1 MVWTSAFTAFRERPL
16 EGAYPYLWL
25 DAKYVKVRDHGRV
38 VSKALVVAY
47 AVHETGV
54 REVIGLD
61 VGEVESGSF
70 WVEFLRGLKRRGLS
84 GVRLA
89 ITDQHEGLKQ
99 AVARVLGCPWQRCSV
114 HFTRDMVMHC
124 RRDQRGSSL
133 PRSARSSRPITGSR
147 PRSGHERARA
157 PRRRG
162 AEVCELLEAAEEDL
176 IGFYAFPREH
186 WTKIRSTNPLERVNK
201 EIGRRV

>member
-1 MVWTSAFTAFRERPL
+1 MTKDRVSAICRGLDERVAAFRERPL

-47 AVHETGV
+47 AVHETGI

-70 WVEFLRGLKRRGLS
+70 WVEFLRGLKRRGLA

-89 ITDQHEGLKQ
+89 ITDQHEGPQ
-99 AVARVLGCPWQRCSV
+99 AG
-114 HFTRDMVMHC
+114 
-124 RRDQRGSSL
+124 G
-133 PRSARSSRPITGSR
+133 
-147 PRSGHERARA
+147 RARA
-157 PRRRG
+157 G
-162 AEVCELLEAAEEDL
+162 LSVAALLSAL
-176 IGFYAFPREH
+176 H
-186 WTKIRSTNPLERVNK
+186 S
-201 EIGRRV
+201 